1 MRNLKR
7 ALSLLLSST
16 MVLGMVVMGGSA
28 AGYQDVDASN
38 DNQEAIEVLQA
49 VGIMSGVD
57 DAGNFNPDGSLT
69 RNEMAVVMA
78 HLLNLDYDYYRG
90 VNTFTDV
97 PDWAAPY
104 VAACVAEGVTAG
116 IGNGLYGGDQQIT
129 AAQAGLMVMKALG
142 YFQNQEDF
150 GTDWQVA
157 TIRQASYINL
167 FDKVNSD
174 AETALTRGQVAQLV
188 LNGLKAKMVTFT
200 GDMGI
205 QIGDVSVGYRAE
217 YTPRANA
224 AEKYNSIDDGTTNI
238 NADDQYYVQL
248 GEELYN
254 GDLKLKSDIDVFG
267 RPARYWEYDGDE
279 IGTYVKSELLRQEYT
294 AKVTGKDLYELLGKS
309 TIDEYETFI
318 YVDGETEKDILGDAY
333 FTEGNLVKTN
343 TDAVGATGNGVLTQ
357 VYVDTQAKE
366 ITVSIINTYLAVADE
381 DYDAK
386 NDELDVTVYAID
398 NAGTSKAPAYVKLNT
413 AGQTESLTLSGEDF
427 DIADYVDEDIML
439 VNVANGEVQT
449 IADPK
454 VIGGTTIDAFK
465 VNSWLEVE
473 GTKYDHASTALW
485 DEATLSY
492 YTGNGTS
499 TNLKDATYN
508 VYLDPYGYVIGL
520 EEIEPED
527 NYLFLTGIDSNASNL
542 GVRTADATAI
552 FLDGTIDSIKVN
564 VKDSADEV
572 VNRNNAGR
580 TNAVNDSTT
589 SYNAAIVNTWFTYTV
604 DSDGVYTLKY
614 VDRQSAEDATSNI
627 TIDSKHITRA
637 NNDASGYVVG
647 NDDTVYINVETLD
660 NVTLPDNAG
669 TATII
674 DDVDSVTVGSKN
686 VNLLVEDLGNGTAS
700 NNYNINNEIYTLY
713 DSNNWII
720 GCVVIGED
728 QGASSNYAYV
738 TSAAVKSERYD
749 GNTDTWTWV
758 REVVIDGELTDI
770 TYVSDNSI
778 GIIEPGDGTGDAD
791 NEMDQGYWYKVSYYA
806 DGTVKEVE
814 ALRDYFDLSITYDTS
829 AGNADNSDEFI
840 AHTNEI
846 EDTYDNADPDV
857 AVLWMAGGLNTA
869 YYTDPN
875 YISFNEKGSVYTYVG
890 DQTGFSVSPDVKV
903 VVANA
908 KLGDGTD
915 DFDSVEDGYTGYN
928 GLKKAIAD
936 LNNNFTGDVS
946 AILENGIATSIIFNC
961 TAADDGYDPG
971 EETPDN
977 DGVYS
982 SEVDKDIAGAQA
994 LSFDKDHAN
1003 ARVDDTNALKLD
1015 AYYAGGS
1022 VKQQLLDALAYLGY
1036 TVNSTAYDSST
1047 WTFEVTSKSGVKE
1060 QITCNT
1066 SSDLTNAY
1074 KMINVGGTDMYVLDT
1089 TAIDDLTANPD
1100 NTKAYLYAKVT
1111 AANNTVSYVAYN
1123 DSTNTN
1129 IAEGASVEF
1138 GGYIKVSMDSSSAI
1152 DVSGASTFGTTSDIN
1167 SSTATI
1173 TGSSVYIKPGETV
1186 DVVVTVIGDAAGT
1199 TTPGIDWYATAT
1211 NGGTTVSPDSTGA
1224 VELIAAGGAIAATPG
1239 TAYTVKVTVSGT
1251 PNADTTLK
1259 ITLADAT

>member
-90 VNTFTDV
+90 VNTFSDV

-174 AETALTRGQVAQLV
+174 AESALTRGQVAQLV
-188 LNGLKAKMVTFT
+188 LNGLKAKMVDFT

-205 QIGDVSVGYRAE
+205 QIGDVTVGYRAE

-485 DEATLSY
+485 DEAALSY

-527 NYLFLTGIDSNASNL
+527 NYLFLTGIDANASNL

-552 FLDGTIDSIKVN
+552 FLDGSIKSIKVN

-572 VNRNNAGR
+572 VNRNAAGPA
-580 TNAVNDSTT
+580 NAVDSSGTPE
-589 SYNAAIVNTWFTYTV
+589 YNAALVNTWFTYTV

-614 VDRQSAEDATSNI
+614 VARQYAEDASSDV
-627 TIDSKHITRA
+627 TIDSKHISRPTG
-637 NNDASGYVVG
+637 ASTYAFG
-647 NDDTVYINVETLD
+647 NDDSVYINVETQAG
-660 NVTLPDNAG
+660 VTLPDSAG

-686 VNLLVEDLGNGTAS
+686 VNLLVEDLGDGADTDVFNPE
-700 NNYNINNEIYTLY
+700 YEIYTLY
-713 DSNNWII
+713 NSNNWII

-758 REVVIDGELTDI
+758 REVVINGELTDI

-778 GIIEPGDGTGDAD
+778 GIIEPGDGTGDAN

-814 ALRDYFDLSITYDTS
+814 ALRDYFDHTKGVFD
-829 AGNADNSDEFI
+829 ADGDEFI
-840 AHTNEI
+840 DHTSEI
-846 EDTYDNADPDV
+846 EGTYTTATGGCDPDV
-857 AVLWMAGGLNTA
+857 AVLWMANGMNTGTH
-869 YYTDPN
+869 TDPN
-875 YISFNEKGSVYTYVG
+875 YITFNEKGSVYTYRG
-890 DQTGFSVSPDVKV
+890 DTTGFSVSPDVKV

-908 KLGDGTD
+908 KTGSSDA
-915 DFDSVEDGYTGYN
+915 FDSVEDGYTGYN

-982 SEVDKDIAGAQA
+982 SEVDKDLAGAQA
-994 LSFDKDHAN
+994 LSFDKDHAD
-1003 ARVDDTNALKLD
+1003 ASISDTNVLSLGAH
-1015 AYYAGGS
+1015 YAGGS
-1022 VKQQLLDALAYLGY
+1022 VKQQLLDALKYLGY
-1036 TVNSTAYDSST
+1036 TVSSTSYSAPT
-1047 WTFEVTSKSGVKE
+1047 WTFEGTDKNGIKE
-1060 QITCNT
+1060 TITCNT
-1066 SSDLTNAY
+1066 SSNIGDEYYLITVNGVGQYVKDGDDVTIAAPSTNAGTGY
-1074 KMINVGGTDMYVLDT
+1074 IVSTDNGATYTYGDAYATDYTVSSSDAMIESGYVKIQTPTVVSNVTYVAPTYARAGSTIEITVKVDASASSGTVS
-1089 TAIDDLTANPD
+1089 LTATGSTSVTAPADVTYTNGTAENFVFSVVIAQAD
-1100 NTKAYLYAKVT
+1100 ISAVT
-1111 AANNTVSYVAYN
+1111 AA
-1123 DSTNTN
+1123 
-1129 IAEGASVEF
+1129 IA
-1138 GGYIKVSMDSSSAI
+1138 
-1152 DVSGASTFGTTSDIN
+1152 
-1167 SSTATI
+1167 
-1173 TGSSVYIKPGETV
+1173 
-1186 DVVVTVIGDAAGT
+1186 
-1199 TTPGIDWYATAT
+1199 
-1211 NGGTTVSPDSTGA
+1211 
-1224 VELIAAGGAIAATPG
+1224 
-1239 TAYTVKVTVSGT
+1239 
-1251 PNADTTLK
+1251 
-1259 ITLADAT
+1259 